1 MPCGVR
7 ILTLFIY
14 LNDVEEGGGTSFP
27 LVNDRKGI
35 VVQPKKGWA
44 VLWPSVL
51 DHAPESKDGRTE
63 HEALPVLKGL
73 KYGANAWIHSRDFK
87 TAFAMN
93 CH

>member
-27 LVNDRKGI
+27 LVNDGEGI
-35 VVQPKKGWA
+35 VVQPKKGNA
-44 VLWPSVL
+44 VIWPSVL
-51 DHAPESKDGRTE
+51 DDAPERKDGRTE
-63 HEALPVLKGL
+63 HEALPVIKGN
-73 KYGANAWIHSRDFK
+73 KYGANAWIHSRNFK
-87 TAFAMN
+87 EAFEKN